1 MTEERKTIK
10 ELVLSEYFNAPSI
23 IIKKFEELLI
33 GAVTHSSRKE
43 DENFDREI
51 ADELFRPNRTTFGMS
66 LPGIDIQRAR
76 DHGVPPYNDLREK
89 CGLPRANDFGDLID
103 TTPYPAI
110 VKMKKVYKH
119 VDDIDPIV
127 GGALENNIPGTLM
140 GPTFLCLMVN
150 QFLLSQKSDRFFY
163 LNRKQEYPFTEGQ
176 IKEIKKASIARLMCD
191 HTGVQKIQKQAFLQ
205 ISKRNSLVDCRH
217 IPAVDLSAWKEK
229 WNVA

>member
-1 MTEERKTIK
+1 MVC
-10 ELVLSEYFNAPSI
+10 L
-23 IIKKFEELLI
+23 
-33 GAVTHSSRKE
+33 
-43 DENFDREI
+43 
-51 ADELFRPNRTTFGMS
+51 RTM
-66 LPGIDIQRAR
+66 I
-76 DHGVPPYNDLREK
+76 
-89 CGLPRANDFGDLID
+89 C
-103 TTPYPAI
+103 AI

-176 IKEIKKASIARLMCD
+176 IKEIKKSSIARLMCD

-217 IPAVDLSAWKEK
+217 IPAVDLSAWEEK